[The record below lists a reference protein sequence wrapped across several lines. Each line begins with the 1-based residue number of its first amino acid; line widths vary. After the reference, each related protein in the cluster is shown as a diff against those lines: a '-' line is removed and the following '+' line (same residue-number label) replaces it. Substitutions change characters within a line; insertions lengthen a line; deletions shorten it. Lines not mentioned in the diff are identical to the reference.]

1 MVSVYCQQD
10 VWSPDF
16 VTGFITGQV
25 PYSLRKQGMLSLDS
39 YAEKSF
45 ELWPGALR
53 FAASG
58 HDAHAAIEA
67 GLDAARDI
75 ADSLMS
81 DADLMSRGSFDI
93 LPRGVAA
100 RQALDTARS
109 FGQALGAQVPPPLL
123 VALPGAVCDEVM
135 RAMRHAG
142 KLSFAAATSGDAL
155 AFHVAGVVLPSDL
168 VSLPLVMG
176 EFVQALGPRIGEGGV
191 ALSGAN
197 LHFPTSGVADLVAV
211 QGDSAAQA
219 ALAAAALSDACLWPS
234 AKKSHRRIADPFVAR
249 AYEAYARADA
259 TGLMPPEDIWETLSK
274 GVKCASALRE
284 KRQLHACAFGLKGRG
299 RINGPLAGDRLLR
312 FGVSEWR

>member
-1 MVSVYCQQD
+1 
-10 VWSPDF
+10 
-16 VTGFITGQV
+16 
-25 PYSLRKQGMLSLDS
+25 MLTLDS

-58 HDAHAAIEA
+58 PDAHAAVAA
-67 GLDAARDI
+67 GLDAAREI

-93 LPRGVAA
+93 LPRGLAA
-100 RQALDTARS
+100 RQALDMARS
-109 FGQALGAQVPPPLL
+109 FGQALGATAAPPLL
-123 VALPGAVCDEVM
+123 VALPGAVCDDVM

-142 KLSFAAATSGDAL
+142 KLSFAVAVLGDAL

-168 VSLPLVMG
+168 VSLPLIMG

-191 ALSGAN
+191 ALAGAHR
-197 LHFPTSGVADLVAV
+197 HFPTSGVADLVAV
-211 QGDSAAQA
+211 QSDNAAQA

-234 AKKSHRRIADPFVAR
+234 AKKSHRSIADPFVAR
-249 AYEAYARADA
+249 AYEARARADA
-259 TGLMPPEDIWETLSK
+259 TGLMPPEDVWETLSK
-274 GVKCASALRE
+274 GVKRASVLRE
-284 KRQLHACAFGLKGRG
+284 KRQFHAAAFGLKGRG
-299 RINGPLAGDRLLR
+299 RIVGPLGGDRLLR